1 MPTAIIIDDEAPAR
15 ELIKTYLSKFEEIE
29 IRAECSNGFEG
40 MKSIQEHKPDIIFL
54 DIQMPKITGFEM
66 LELLDD
72 VPVVIFSTAYD
83 EYAIKAFD
91 MNAADYLLKPYSEDR
106 FDRAVK
112 KALERFRDNNPGAP
126 EKEVLE
132 SHVESSGT
140 IERIVVKSGNKI
152 KVISAGQVD
161 YIEAYDDYV
170 YIYTSDGRFIKQQT
184 MAFYEKHLDEK
195 EFARVHRSY
204 IVRLNQII
212 QIEPYGKDS
221 KVLLLKSGARIKV
234 SRTGLKVLKEK
245 LGI

>member
-1 MPTAIIIDDEAPAR
+1 MPSAIIIDDEAPAR
-15 ELIKTYLSKFEEIE
+15 NIIKSYLEKFDEIE
-29 IRAECSNGFEG
+29 IKAECSNGFEG
-40 MKSIQEHKPDIIFL
+40 LKSIQEHDPDIIFL
-54 DIQMPKITGFEM
+54 DIQMPKVTGFEM
-66 LELLDD
+66 LELLDEL
-72 VPVVIFSTAYD
+72 PVVIFSTAYD

-91 MNAADYLLKPYSEDR
+91 MNAVDYLLKPYSEER

-112 KALERFRDNNPGAP
+112 KALERLRESDPGTP

-140 IERIVVKSGNKI
+140 LERIVVKSGNKI
-152 KVISAGQVD
+152 KVISTEQVD

-170 YIYTSDGRFIKQQT
+170 YIHTNDARFIKQQT
-184 MAFYEKHLDEK
+184 MGFFENHLDEK

-204 IVRLNQII
+204 IVRLSNII

-221 KVLLLKSGARIKV
+221 KVLLLKSGNKIKV
-234 SRTGLKVLKEK
+234 SRSGLKVLKEK